1 MWPRALSSLLVVA
14 MAVGVGE
21 AVGSSEIQEPTCG
34 GPSPVSM
41 VQSPAPA
48 APLPPAPGTLLSTD
62 RVGYPQ
68 GYRSSFS
75 QFYVFDRFDARSI
88 SFVCAKEIAT
98 RVQPGQ
104 PYPYGSILVFE
115 SWRPVVDANDN
126 LVLDAGGHLI
136 RSRLSGIFVMRKEQ
150 GSERGTATPARESGS
165 TCRSVRMERTRVHPK
180 TRPIALL
187 AMVPERP
194 PRGTNVLPNER
205 PPAPGTVR
213 SIRRDTRRRG
223 GDHADGI
230 SSFHRT
236 IPVGTTVVWRNSTID
251 QTPHAVTATGGR
263 SARTCSAP
271 VRPSVIP
278 SRRRAATSTG
288 APSIRIRSRGHR
300 SDRLRFSEAL

>member
-88 SFVCAKEIAT
+88 SFVCANEIAT

-150 GSERGTATPARESGS
+150 GFGTGYGDARSGEWEYVS
-165 TCRSVRMERTRVHPK
+165 F
-180 TRPIALL
+180 RPDGTYQSA
-187 AMVPERP
+187 PENTANCAACHGAGAAAARDHVF
-194 PRGTNVLPNER
+194 RTNVHQLPGQY
-205 PPAPGTVR
+205 AR
-213 SIRRDTRRRG
+213 SDEIREGEVGITRMGFR
-223 GDHADGI
+223 A
-230 SSFHRT
+230 SNRT

-251 QTPHAVTATGGR
+251 QTPHAVTATGG
-263 SARTCSAP
+263 TF
-271 VRPSVIP
+271 
-278 SRRRAATSTG
+278 
-288 APSIRIRSRGHR
+288 R
-300 SDRLRFSEAL
+300 SDVLGPGETFSHTFTAPGRYEYRCAQHPDQMRGVIEVTD